1 MSRSKKL
8 IVTALFLIGAC
19 ILLYPAV
26 SNKLAE
32 RHQAEMISRYEQTVE
47 ELPKTDMKSEW
58 EKAVKY
64 NESVTGMSVEDP
76 FILGSGSVLPGN
88 YKDVLNVE
96 EKEGVTLVQDR
107 LRSVVLLQADVTLN
121 STDDRAL
128 LQRFQLFGPP
138 GIVFFDA
145 NGQEVAGTRVIGFQS
160 PADFLASLQRAG
172 H

>member
-64 NESVTGMSVEDP
+64 NESVTGMSVEDQCV
-76 FILGSGSVLPGN
+76 FVMGCFLPCN
-88 YKDVLNVE
+88 Y
-96 EKEGVTLVQDR
+96 
-107 LRSVVLLQADVTLN
+107 
-121 STDDRAL
+121 
-128 LQRFQLFGPP
+128 
-138 GIVFFDA
+138 
-145 NGQEVAGTRVIGFQS
+145 
-160 PADFLASLQRAG
+160 
-172 H
+172 

>member
-76 FILGSGSVLPGN
+76 FILGSGSFLPGN

-96 EKEGVTLVQDR
+96 
-107 LRSVVLLQADVTLN
+107 
-121 STDDRAL
+121 
-128 LQRFQLFGPP
+128 
-138 GIVFFDA
+138 
-145 NGQEVAGTRVIGFQS
+145 
-160 PADFLASLQRAG
+160 
-172 H
+172 